1 LSSTT
6 VLSLHLLSAVV
17 VVVRLN
23 IADRPLPHGENVR
36 RENIRKENIRKEN
49 IRKENIRKENIRRG
63 TLQNQTNITKD
74 NPVTTKAAVEGLPGG
89 LGVILVAANLHS

>member
-1 LSSTT
+1 MSSTT

-36 RENIRKENIRKEN
+36 REN